1 MLLILLFKVVEE
13 GVVIVSGVVILV
25 SVSDLLLNNLILA
38 DTRPMVEELGEDI
51 LDSLSRHWGESIR

>member
-1 MLLILLFKVVEE
+1 MEV
-13 GVVIVSGVVILV
+13 GVVIVSGVVTLV